1 MKSVTIL
8 KNLGQLLNFGLL
20 ETSESNFKK
29 KICHS
34 RPDQP
39 KLEKE

>member
-8 KNLGQLLNFGLL
+8 KNLGQLLNFGFF

-29 KICHS
+29 ILS
-34 RPDQP
+34 LQAWST
-39 KLEKE
+39 